1 MKKIFL
7 CTLTVLCLSLG
18 PLYAQCSVCRATVE
32 NAEEEGSGGLARGIN
47 NGVLYLMAIPYLMG
61 GVSLLVWW
69 VMRRQKS
76 RHRQAI

>member
-1 MKKIFL
+1 MKKVGL
-7 CTLTVLCLSLG
+7 CALAVLWLSMA
-18 PLYAQCSVCRATVE
+18 PLHPQCSVCKATVE
-32 NAEEEGSGGLARGIN
+32 NADDESGIRLARGIN

-76 RHRQAI
+76 RHRQAA